1 MQSKTLMVVGMHRS
15 GTSLI
20 SNWLY
25 RCGLHLGEHL
35 LEAGQGNIEGHFED
49 VEFLKMHEEILTS
62 NSFPPTGY
70 VYDKV
75 IDISV
80 YQLEKLKSVIRVKNQ
95 LYKQWGWKEPR
106 TCLFLDLYRELLPN
120 SKYLVIIRDYGSV
133 VHSLLKRDFTSFEEK
148 YLSRKLPQR
157 LVWRYFR
164 RDRNKQKFYKDHT
177 EYYLK
182 VYIEYNEHILNA
194 LKDLSPEDYV
204 VVNYSMLEK
213 SDKEVFSFLTDK
225 WRFKLNYFSFKDV
238 YNKNLMSNPF
248 NVDTFI
254 NDSTLITKAIEIEE
268 ELKKHITIH

>member
-35 LEAGQGNIEGHFED
+35 LEAGEGNVEGHFED

-80 YQLEKLKSVIRVKNQ
+80 YHLEKLKSVIRVKNH

-120 SKYLVIIRDYGSV
+120 SKYLVIIRDYASV
-133 VHSLLKRDFTSFEEK
+133 VHSLLRRDFASFEEK

-157 LVWRYFR
+157 LVWRYLR
-164 RDRNKQKFYKDHT
+164 RNISKQKFYKEHT

-225 WRFKLNYFSFKDV
+225 WRFKLHYFSFKDV
-238 YNKNLMSNPF
+238 YNKKFMSKPF
-248 NVDTFI
+248 NVDAFI
-254 NDSTLITKAIEIEE
+254 YDTALIAKAIGVEK
-268 ELKKHITIH
+268 ELKTHITIH